1 MDHVNVN
8 LLKQISEAQM
18 IVDAYRDE
26 KDGQRNTVV
35 SVINL
40 HSSSQVYFHNLF
52 RKVQT
57 ILFYC

>member
-1 MDHVNVN
+1 MN

-18 IVDAYRDE
+18 IVDAHRDE